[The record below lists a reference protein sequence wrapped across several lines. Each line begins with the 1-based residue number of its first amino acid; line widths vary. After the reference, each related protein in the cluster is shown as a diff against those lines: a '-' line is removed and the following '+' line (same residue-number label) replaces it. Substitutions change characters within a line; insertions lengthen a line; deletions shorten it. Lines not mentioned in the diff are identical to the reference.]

1 MALHCKFLSNGFEYS
16 LRDSQL
22 TRYNNIPTVHQT
34 ELIKKKESTENGSA
48 NPFILHISKLRQV
61 LFIVQKGVTKNA
73 KIHCTKMKLL
83 TQPATCMLATFKKA
97 SILSDERSVYEQKNE
112 AD

>member
-16 LRDSQL
+16 LRDSRL
-22 TRYNNIPTVHQT
+22 TRYNIIPTVHQT

-61 LFIVQKGVTKNA
+61 LFIVQEGVAKNA
-73 KIHCTKMKLL
+73 KIQCNRMKLL
-83 TQPATCMLATFKKA
+83 TQPAMLATFKKA